1 MAGRYQG
8 MRVLAKEEDMA
19 RALVRSLDAGQLE
32 RAVVAEAAYPDV
44 LTKAD
49 SRARLENQ
57 PAGLPASDM
66 TAGQVDRLM
75 ALIGEYANNLPA
87 DVAERRLQKAKTN
100 PSRASS
106 FLPGPVR
113 SSREPVTTTGCRPPP
128 S

>member
-1 MAGRYQG
+1 MMAGRYQG
-8 MRVLAKEEDMA
+8 MRALAKEEDMA

-87 DVAERRLQKAKTN
+87 DVAERSDPKSQKN
-100 PSRASS
+100 PSRPTLLCLGRFRAT
-106 FLPGPVR
+106 G
-113 SSREPVTTTGCRPPP
+113 SR
-128 S
+128 